1 MTDPV
6 EGVSGSQGTSA
17 GGSYSGGRSP
27 EHHNKREGPAPQ
39 GDLIEISQ
47 DARDRS
53 AGKKR
58 KGILEYLKDL
68 LG

>member
-6 EGVSGSQGTSA
+6 KGIGGTEGTAA
-17 GGSYSGGRSP
+17 GRGYSGGGFSGQ
-27 EHHNKREGPAPQ
+27 HKKKGSPAPQ

-47 DARDRS
+47 DARDR
-53 AGKKR
+53 ATGKAK
-58 KGILEYLKDL
+58 KGLMEYLKDL